1 MPTTVDLVKAH
12 LGLAPTDSLDA
23 ESLDAATAAANDM
36 IATLR
41 PDVITDAATTGGAW
55 PDRVTHAATLWA
67 ARLYRRRGSVE
78 GLAGYQDLGGVPII
92 RIDPDIQAELEL
104 GPWQRAVIA

>member
-12 LGLAPTDSLDA
+12 LGLTPSDTLDE
-23 ESLDAATAAANDM
+23 ESLEAATAAANDM
-36 IATLR
+36 VATLR
-41 PDVITDAATTGGAW
+41 PDVVLASASGGEW

-78 GLAGYQDLGGVPII
+78 GLAGYQEMGGVPII
-92 RIDPDIQAELEL
+92 RIDPDIQAELQL
-104 GPWQRAVIA
+104 GPWQPAVIA

>member
-1 MPTTVDLVKAH
+1 MPTTTALVKAH
-12 LGLAPTDSLDA
+12 LGLTPSDVLDD

-36 IATLR
+36 VATLR
-41 PDVITDAATTGGAW
+41 PDVVLATPDGGEW